1 MILSRFFA
9 TKSQKSQRFTKS
21 LLVLSAILVACLSSF
36 STDEYKLIKSI
47 PFTGA
52 KFTTDRLGNCYV
64 IVENQILEFDTLGK
78 PKANYSNLN
87 SGNLFSVDASNPLK
101 IVLFFPDFA
110 RLEVLDNKLALVS
123 TIELRNLNIIQPLTV
138 CQSVQ
143 DGYWI
148 FDLQD
153 MQLKKIDL
161 NLQNQFESGNLGQ
174 LLGVSLFPNYISE
187 TDKNVFLNN
196 PATGILVF
204 DRYGSYLKQIPFTG
218 LKSFQIIG
226 NELLFIRD
234 KKLMKYNLKT
244 LEQNEV
250 ILPPHDSLLSARI
263 EKQQLFLLT
272 NSALNLYSY

>member
-1 MILSRFFA
+1 MIFSFPSFFNIKYPVAKRLSIFFVFFMICY
-9 TKSQKSQRFTKS
+9 T
-21 LLVLSAILVACLSSF
+21 SF
-36 STDEYKLIKSI
+36 STEEYKLIKSI
-47 PFTGA
+47 PFTNA
-52 KFTTDRLGNCYV
+52 KFTTDRLGNAYV
-64 IVENQILEFDTLGK
+64 IVENQVLEFDTIGK

-87 SGNLFSVDASNPLK
+87 SGKLYSVDAGNPMK

-123 TIELRNLNIIQPLTV
+123 TIELRNLNIIQPLAA
-138 CQSVQ
+138 CQSLQ

-161 NLQNQFESGNLGQ
+161 NLQKQFESGNLGQ
-174 LLGVSLFPNYISE
+174 LLGISLFPNYINE
-187 TDKNVFLNN
+187 TDNNVYLNN

-226 NELLFIRD
+226 SELLYIKD
-234 KKLMKYNLKT
+234 NKLLKYNLKT
-244 LEQNEV
+244 LLQNEV
-250 ILPPHDSLLSARI
+250 ILPPHDSLHNARI